1 MVSMSL
7 LNLAVTLAVA
17 AAVAAI
23 PRRTRKAAILA
34 SSLAILASLT
44 AVVYAGARVEKPAL
58 GGAGPLA
65 LLAPTGIATP
75 EYHAPAE
82 NWRAGH
88 SAYVRTSE
96 YGEAEC
102 LTCHADPDVFCNQC
116 HDYAGVRLIA
126 TSTPFNTPVAR
137 ASPPTVNAPTGQPD
151 TGTASAPAPAGTPP
165 SEVGGA
171 ATNAPSFSR
180 DVQPLLNR
188 RCAAC
193 HGTLGGLSVAS
204 VADLLRDG
212 LNGPAVLPGDAEGSL
227 LVQSVRGTRE
237 EGERMPPGLRPLTE
251 AEIDLIVRW
260 IQAGAQDN

>member
-1 MVSMSL
+1 MSL
-7 LNLAVTLAVA
+7 LNFAVTLAAA

-44 AVVYAGARVEKPAL
+44 AVAYAGARVEKPAL

-65 LLAPTGIATP
+65 LVAPAGIATP
-75 EYHAPAE
+75 KYHAPAE

-88 SAYVRTSE
+88 FAYVRTSK

-116 HDYAGVRLIA
+116 HNYAGVRLIA

-137 ASPPTVNAPTGQPD
+137 ASPQTVSAPTGEPV
-151 TGTASAPAPAGTPP
+151 TGTVSAPVPTGTPTA
-165 SEVGGA
+165 EGGGVA
-171 ATNAPSFSR
+171 ANAPSFSR
-180 DVQPLLNR
+180 DIEPVLNR
-188 RCAAC
+188 RCAPC
-193 HGTLGGLSVAS
+193 HGTQGGLSVAS
-204 VADLLRDG
+204 VADLLRGG
-212 LNGPAVLPGDAEGSL
+212 LHGPAIAPGDAEGSL
-227 LVQSVRGTRE
+227 LVQAVRGTSE
-237 EGERMPPGLRPLTE
+237 EGEQMPLKLAPLSE

-260 IQAGAQDN
+260 IQAGAPDN